1 LPEAPLN
8 RLGPLYMGEERS
20 QEWLCHEHKKQEQRH
35 SCRRYVIA
43 GKLAAGLLR
52 SRRRP
57 EQKSTARNGCATREE
72 KQEQRHLRRC
82 RIGRKGGRRDHS
94 QECLCYELGVEFVG
108 WDVVVAI
115 EFQIV
120 EGGGDAEPAGH
131 GGGFKAGDAGFA
143 DDHNVA
149 AAHGTADQDDFQF
162 DWRAESQL
170 ARAKEKD
177 AGGADVPRHQGDGE
191 IFGAAGNTTKT
202 EWKAQRSS
210 GVFALFGK
218 DTDGVSRH
226 ASKPAHWIHRLQR
239 HHA

>member
-1 LPEAPLN
+1 
-8 RLGPLYMGEERS
+8 M
-20 QEWLCHEHKKQEQRH
+20 
-35 SCRRYVIA
+35 
-43 GKLAAGLLR
+43 
-52 SRRRP
+52 
-57 EQKSTARNGCATREE
+57 
-72 KQEQRHLRRC
+72 
-82 RIGRKGGRRDHS
+82 
-94 QECLCYELGVEFVG
+94 G

-131 GGGFKAGDAGFA
+131 GGGFKAGDARFA
-143 DDHNVA
+143 DDHYVA

-177 AGGADVPRHQGDGE
+177 AGGADVARHQGDGE

-226 ASKPAHWIHRLQR
+226 ASKPAHRIHRLQR
-239 HHA
+239 HHAQRWYARITDCGRKGWRRSGWSCGDGQSRDRLRSARGNLTHGNG